1 MKPIRHHSLIV
12 ISIALFLLAAFLPL
26 TAAGTAETPAA
37 AGTAADSPV
46 TYVDDLGTEVTLPGT
61 PQTVISLSLFSDE
74 VLMELLPPESFPA
87 VSTMAVDPNYSNVA
101 EKAAG
106 ISPVID
112 FNVETIIS
120 IYPDLVI
127 AANWSE
133 AEKISQLRQ
142 AGIAVYQIN
151 TPFDIAGIKT
161 AILRLG
167 ELTGSTE
174 AAEKLNA
181 ELDRRL
187 EKLAEKTAA
196 LKQSERLSAVDY
208 NSWGTANGSDT
219 TWNLILSLAGI
230 DNAAA
235 AYEAGDFGQVPLS
248 KEVLL
253 EANPDIMFLPSYIWG
268 EEGASDAFYRQVIND
283 PALASIN
290 AVAERR
296 VYIFPERLKNSYSHY
311 LVDAAEAA
319 AQAAYPSLFE

>member
-1 MKPIRHHSLIV
+1 MKHIRNRSLNV
-12 ISIALFLLAAFLPL
+12 FSIALVLLTALLPL
-26 TAAGTAETPAA
+26 TAAGTAEAVESVT
-37 AGTAADSPV
+37 GSPV
-46 TYVDDLGTEVTLPGT
+46 TYIDDLGTEVTLQKT

-74 VLMELLPPESFPA
+74 VLMELLSVERFPA

-106 ISPVID
+106 ITPVID
-112 FNVETIIS
+112 FNVETIIEL
-120 IYPDLVI
+120 YPDLVI

-133 AEKISQLRQ
+133 AEKIAQLRQ
-142 AGIAVYQIN
+142 AGIAVYQID
-151 TPFDIAGIKT
+151 TPFDIAGIKA

-167 ELTGSTE
+167 ELTGSME

-181 ELDRRL
+181 ELDRQL
-187 EKLAEKTAA
+187 EELAEKTAS

-230 DNAAA
+230 ENAAA
-235 AYEAGDFGQVPLS
+235 AYDAGDFGQVPLS

-253 EANPDIMFLPSYIWG
+253 EADPDIMFLPSYIWG
-268 EEGASDAFYRQVIND
+268 EEGASDAFYRQVITD
-283 PALASIN
+283 PALGSVN
-290 AVAERR
+290 AVAQGR

-311 LVDAAEAA
+311 LVEAAEAA
-319 AQAAYPSLFE
+319 ARGADPSLFE